1 MSGCGPYH
9 FMSGRGSYHFMSGRG
24 SQHFNG
30 RALKHVW
37 GVLNLCNSA
46 EVGVALKI
54 SAVLIMS
61 ALEDEGVARAI
72 CSAVGAARKISA
84 EGVADLMYS
93 VAEC

>member
-1 MSGCGPYH
+1 MGVALNISWVGVDLNISMGPPLSMSAG
-9 FMSGRGSYHFMSGRG
+9 
-24 SQHFNG
+24 
-30 RALKHVW
+30 A
-37 GVLNLCNSA
+37 LNLCSSA

>member
-1 MSGCGPYH
+1 MDLNISMGAPLSMSAG
-9 FMSGRGSYHFMSGRG
+9 
-24 SQHFNG
+24 
-30 RALKHVW
+30 A
-37 GVLNLCNSA
+37 LNLCNSA

-61 ALEDEGVARAI
+61 ALEDEGVARGAI

>member
-1 MSGCGPYH
+1 MDLNISMGAPLSMSAG
-9 FMSGRGSYHFMSGRG
+9 
-24 SQHFNG
+24 
-30 RALKHVW
+30 A
-37 GVLNLCNSA
+37 LNLCNSA

-72 CSAVGAARKISA
+72 CSAVVGAARKMSA

-93 VAEC
+93 VAECCVCGC